1 MKKIL
6 TLIVAVIDV
15 ALLVWIINS
24 EPWKPEEHVTAQE
37 TVQETAQAM
46 PQETAQSYSAAEEL
60 PEASSA
66 DLFLPPSD
74 DEDLSVLYE
83 NSPVYDESSA
93 ADFAGNSSPEFS
105 EEPAADY
112 GQDLQ
117 SDLQLEYSGDTVES
131 ELSMADFAWYE
142 SDVSR
147 NGFPPEAEQFT
158 EYDRM
163 RGGWKAYIKFDPD
176 NSNGRRMDLL
186 LYVMINGDQDHVTV
200 ECDWYWEHML
210 SEAEGQYTADE
221 PSYYFGN
228 YEDGQIHAT
237 GAGKM
242 DIRYFYDWNGKEY
255 AIGVMESQAGVKA
268 ILCMVR

>member
-6 TLIVAVIDV
+6 TLIVAVIDA

-46 PQETAQSYSAAEEL
+46 PQEAEQSYSAAEEL
-60 PEASSA
+60 SEGSSA

-74 DEDLSVLYE
+74 DGDLSAPDE
-83 NSPVYDESSA
+83 NLSA
-93 ADFAGNSSPEFS
+93 SEENPPIYAEASPES
-105 EEPAADY
+105 AADY

-117 SDLQLEYSGDTVES
+117 SDLQPEYSGDTVES

-176 NSNGRRMDLL
+176 NSNGRRIDLL
-186 LYVMINGDQDHVTV
+186 LYMMINGDQDHVTV

-210 SEAEGQYTADE
+210 SEAEGQYSADE

-228 YEDGQIHAT
+228 YENGQIHAT

>member
-6 TLIVAVIDV
+6 TLIVAVIDA

-46 PQETAQSYSAAEEL
+46 PQEAEQSYSAAEEL
-60 PEASSA
+60 SEGSSA

-74 DEDLSVLYE
+74 DGDLSVPDE
-83 NSPVYDESSA
+83 NLSVSGENPSVYDEA
-93 ADFAGNSSPEFS
+93 SPES
-105 EEPAADY
+105 AADY

-186 LYVMINGDQDHVTV
+186 LYVMINGDPDHVTV

-210 SEAEGQYTADE
+210 SEAEGQYSADE

-228 YEDGQIHAT
+228 YEDGEIHAT

-255 AIGVMESQAGVKA
+255 AVGVMESKAGVKA

>member
-1 MKKIL
+1 MKKIS
-6 TLIVAVIDV
+6 TLIVAVIDA

-24 EPWKPEEHVTAQE
+24 EPWKPEERVTAQE
-37 TVQETAQAM
+37 MVHETAQAM

-74 DEDLSVLYE
+74 DGDLSVPYE
-83 NSPVYDESSA
+83 NAPVYDESS
-93 ADFAGNSSPEFS
+93 
-105 EEPAADY
+105 AADY

-117 SDLQLEYSGDTVES
+117 SDLQSEYSDDTVES
-131 ELSMADFAWYE
+131 ELSMDDFAWYE

-163 RGGWKAYIKFDPD
+163 RGGWKAYIIFDPD

-210 SEAEGQYTADE
+210 SETEGQYSADE

-228 YEDGQIHAT
+228 YEDGEIHAT

>member
-37 TVQETAQAM
+37 AVQETAQAM
-46 PQETAQSYSAAEEL
+46 PQETTQSYSAAEEL

-74 DEDLSVLYE
+74 DGDLSVPDE
-83 NSPVYDESSA
+83 NLSA
-93 ADFAGNSSPEFS
+93 S
-105 EEPAADY
+105 EENPPIYAEAAPEPAADY

-131 ELSMADFAWYE
+131 ELSMADFTWYE

-255 AIGVMESQAGVKA
+255 AVGVMESQAGVKA